1 MVVFGGGLMEGWYI
15 EKGPESDVVMS
26 SRVRLARNF
35 KDYPFPFKMN
45 KEDGEK
51 VIEKVKDAVFNSS
64 YSEGDFEFKDM
75 QKMSLIDKQVLVE
88 KHLISPNLVAGRT
101 GSAAIISRD
110 EKISIM
116 INEEDHLRIQC
127 LFSGLQLDKAWGLC
141 NKIDSLL
148 EENIDYSFN
157 ETLGYLTCC
166 PTNVGTG
173 IRASAMLHLPALT
186 MTGYIRGMLEI
197 CGKLGIAVRGIYGEN
212 SEALGNL
219 FQLSNQITLGQ
230 SEEEIINSIT
240 NIGNQIINQERM
252 LRAELHKQNPF
263 RFEDKIYRSL
273 GTLSNAR
280 IISSEESFKLI
291 SDVRLGV
298 DMGIIKDIDV
308 SKLNE
313 ILLKIQPANLQMGF
327 EKTLSPDDRDIK
339 RAEMIREKLS

>member
-1 MVVFGGGLMEGWYI
+1 MEGWYI

-35 KDYPFPFKMN
+35 RDYPFPFKM
-45 KEDGEK
+45 KREEGEK
-51 VIEKVKDAVFNSS
+51 VIQKVKDAVFNSS
-64 YSEGDFEFKDM
+64 TATTDYEFKDM
-75 QKMSLIDKQVLVE
+75 LKMEPIDKQILVE
-88 KHLISPNLVAGRT
+88 KHLISPNLMVGRVA
-101 GSAAIISRD
+101 SAAIISKD
-110 EKISIM
+110 EKVSIM

-127 LFSGLQLDKAWGLC
+127 LFSGLQLDKAWELC
-141 NKIDSLL
+141 DKIDSLL
-148 EENIDYSFN
+148 EENIDYSFS
-157 ETLGYLTCC
+157 EKFGYLTCC
-166 PTNVGTG
+166 PTNLGTG

-219 FQLSNQITLGQ
+219 FQISNQITLGQ
-230 SEEEIINSIT
+230 SEEEIINNIT
-240 NIGNQIINQERM
+240 NIGNQIINQERT
-252 LRAELHKQNPF
+252 LRSELYKQNPF

-273 GTLSNAR
+273 GILSNAR

-298 DMGIIKDIDV
+298 DMGIIKNIDV
-308 SKLNE
+308 TKLNE
-313 ILLKIQPANLQMGF
+313 ILLNIQPANLQKNF

>member
-1 MVVFGGGLMEGWYI
+1 MESWYI

-35 KDYPFPFKMN
+35 KDFPFPFRMS
-45 KEDGEK
+45 KEEGEK
-51 VIEKVKDAVFNSS
+51 VLQKVKDAIFNSS
-64 YSEGDFEFKDM
+64 IATADFEFKDM
-75 QKMSLIDKQVLVE
+75 QRMNPIDKQVMVE
-88 KHLISPNLVAGRT
+88 KHLISPNLAVGRVE
-101 GSAAIISRD
+101 SAAIISGD

-127 LFSGLQLDKAWGLC
+127 LFSGMQLDKAWELC

-148 EENIDYSFN
+148 EENIDYSFS
-157 ETLGYLTCC
+157 EKFGYLTCC

-212 SEALGNL
+212 SEASGNL
-219 FQLSNQITLGQ
+219 FQISNQITLGQ
-230 SEEEIINSIT
+230 SEEEIINNIT
-240 NIGNQIINQERM
+240 NIGNQIINQERV
-252 LRAELHKQNPF
+252 LRVELYKQNPF

-273 GTLSNAR
+273 GILSNAR

-298 DMGIIKDIDV
+298 DMGIIKNIDT

-313 ILLKIQPANLQMGF
+313 ILLKIQPANLQMSF
-327 EKTLSPDDRDIK
+327 EKPLSPDERDIK
-339 RAEMIREKLS
+339 RAEMIREKLN